1 MNINKSISKFLLIFC
16 ISIGMVGFCNNKVS
30 AASSSDESF
39 TYNGSQG
46 WWKSN
51 GYYSSKITGKVVSG
65 DFNGDGK
72 QDVAAFYDNG
82 MVNGKP
88 STSLHTWISTG
99 TSFGYKGS
107 QGWWKSEGYDCNR
120 IADKVI
126 SGDFNGDGK
135 DDIAAFYKVD
145 DNTTNLHVWISTGSS
160 FQYQYSQGWW
170 NSKGYNS
177 DKISSRI
184 VAGDFNGDGK
194 DDIAAFYK
202 VGDCNTNLHTWISTG
217 SSFQY
222 QYSQGWW
229 NSNGYNSDQIS
240 NKVVAGDFNGDGK
253 DDIAAF
259 YKADAYDTRLH
270 TWMSTGSSFQYKD
283 SQGWWN
289 SKGYNSDQISNRVVA
304 GDFNGDGK
312 DDVAAFYKADAYDT
326 RLNTWIS
333 TGSSF
338 QYKDSK
344 GWWNSTGYNPDQ
356 ISNRVVAGDFNGDGS
371 YDVAAFYANG
381 QASTS
386 LHVWQS
392 NASNITRRIVEYS
405 KQFIGVPYVWGGTS
419 PSGFDCSG
427 LVQYVYAHFGY
438 NLYRISE
445 EQINN
450 GIEVSKG
457 ELKPGDLVFFGNYG
471 APGHVGMYVGNGQ
484 FIEAPS
490 TGKTVRISNLA
501 DRSDFCRA
509 RRIIQ

>member
-1 MNINKSISKFLLIFC
+1 MSN
-16 ISIGMVGFCNNKVS
+16 
-30 AASSSDESF
+30 ESF

-51 GYYSSKITGKVVSG
+51 GYYSNKITGKVVSG

-72 QDVAAFYDNG
+72 EDIAAFYDNG
-82 MVNGKP
+82 IINGKP

-99 TSFGYKGS
+99 SSFQYKDS
-107 QGWWKSEGYDCNR
+107 KGWWNSEGYDCNR

-202 VGDCNTNLHTWISTG
+202 VGDCNTSLHTWISTG

-312 DDVAAFYKADAYDT
+312 DDIAAFYKADAYDT

-333 TGSSF
+333 TGASF
-338 QYKDSK
+338 GYKDSQ
-344 GWWNSTGYNPDQ
+344 GWWNSKGYNSDQ
-356 ISNRVVAGDFNGDGS
+356 ISNRVVAGDFDGDDS
-371 YDVAAFYANG
+371 CDVAAFYDNSG
-381 QASTS
+381 NDTS
-386 LHVWQS
+386 LHVWKS
-392 NASNITRRIVEYS
+392 NAIKSIGGSNSMTFSKVMVMKSTAYSGDAITAKGTKPKRNPNGYSTIAVDPRVIPIGSRVYVEGYGYAIAEDTGGAIKGNIIDVFMNSKAECISWGRRNV
-405 KQFIGVPYVWGGTS
+405 K
-419 PSGFDCSG
+419 
-427 LVQYVYAHFGY
+427 VY
-438 NLYRISE
+438 I
-445 EQINN
+445 IN
-450 GIEVSKG
+450 
-457 ELKPGDLVFFGNYG
+457 
-471 APGHVGMYVGNGQ
+471 
-484 FIEAPS
+484 
-490 TGKTVRISNLA
+490 
-501 DRSDFCRA
+501 
-509 RRIIQ
+509 